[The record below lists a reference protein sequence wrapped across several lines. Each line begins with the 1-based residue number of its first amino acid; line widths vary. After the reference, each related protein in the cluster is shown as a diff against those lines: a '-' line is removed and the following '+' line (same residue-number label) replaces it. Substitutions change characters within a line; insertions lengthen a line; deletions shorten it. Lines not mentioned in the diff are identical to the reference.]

1 MFFQKGQIQSAICLT
16 FLTMLLALVAAWVT
30 HWLGLS
36 MALGAFLAGMML
48 GESHFRHQI
57 EADLR
62 PFRDLLLGLF
72 FISVGMLVDPN
83 LFAEQWHWII
93 LAAVSLM
100 LFKAVLMASLGH
112 AAYDDR
118 VARLQEG
125 SVVEKVGAFAM
136 QGDPLTSLV
145 ADKVEPLL
153 RCTPP
158 GLFIR
163 VAYFISD

>member
-1 MFFQKGQIQSAICLT
+1 LWAMAGLT
-16 FLTMLLALVAAWVT
+16 LGKSLLLFAGIYVVGRWILPRLLEETGRTRSDEVFVMTALLLALVAAWVT

-83 LFAEQWHWII
+83 LFAEQWHWI
-93 LAAVSLM
+93 
-100 LFKAVLMASLGH
+100 
-112 AAYDDR
+112 
-118 VARLQEG
+118 
-125 SVVEKVGAFAM
+125 
-136 QGDPLTSLV
+136 
-145 ADKVEPLL
+145 
-153 RCTPP
+153 
-158 GLFIR
+158 
-163 VAYFISD
+163 

>member
-1 MFFQKGQIQSAICLT
+1 M
-16 FLTMLLALVAAWVT
+16 T

-100 LFKAVLMASLGH
+100 LFKAVLIFALLRLLGEP
-112 AAYDDR
+112 ADTATR
-118 VARLQEG
+118 SGLILSQCGEFGFV
-125 SVVEKVGAFAM
+125 
-136 QGDPLTSLV
+136 LV
-145 ADKVEPLL
+145 ALAGSHQVMSPGKAGLL
-153 RCTPP
+153 QLP
-158 GLFIR
+158 GHFGHR
-163 VAYFISD
+163 VPGSG

>member
-1 MFFQKGQIQSAICLT
+1 MTSQHAEFENRLSRLIRKHQAMTHGYITTMQPDGLIVAKPRRASSPISGRSVLI
-16 FLTMLLALVAAWVT
+16 FLA
-30 HWLGLS
+30 
-36 MALGAFLAGMML
+36 AFL
-48 GESHFRHQI
+48 
-57 EADLR
+57 
-62 PFRDLLLGLF
+62 
-72 FISVGMLVDPN
+72 
-83 LFAEQWHWII
+83 
-93 LAAVSLM
+93 

-153 RCTPP
+153 R
-158 GLFIR
+158 
-163 VAYFISD
+163 